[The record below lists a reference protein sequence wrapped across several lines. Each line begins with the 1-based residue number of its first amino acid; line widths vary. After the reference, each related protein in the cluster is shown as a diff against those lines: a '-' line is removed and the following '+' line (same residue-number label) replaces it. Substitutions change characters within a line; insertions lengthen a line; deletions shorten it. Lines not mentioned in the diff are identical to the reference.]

1 MNAQKA
7 LTVCLV
13 HNASPVHVT
22 HSNSPSA
29 GGVLCTLMVSLSLS
43 GVNVSGSFSLAPVA
57 AEGCILIGKVCCSN
71 LAMEMVWNRFL
82 LHLLGLYETSLDS
95 LLSASRGTFLS
106 VPRPVEILAA
116 ARLTLDTTPPAT
128 SQWTEPSGQS
138 GTPTWNPFG
147 NTVWNHNT
155 DNSFSWIGHLNHTQ
169 FNISQ

>member
-29 GGVLCTLMVSLSLS
+29 CGVLCTLMLSLRLS

-82 LHLLGLYETSLDS
+82 LHLLGLYETSLGS

-106 VPRPVEILAA
+106 VPRPVEIISCSKADA
-116 ARLTLDTTPPAT
+116 GYHPT
-128 SQWTEPSGQS
+128 SHFSVNWAFWAERNPYLEPLWQHSLES
-138 GTPTWNPFG
+138 
-147 NTVWNHNT
+147 
-155 DNSFSWIGHLNHTQ
+155 
-169 FNISQ
+169 